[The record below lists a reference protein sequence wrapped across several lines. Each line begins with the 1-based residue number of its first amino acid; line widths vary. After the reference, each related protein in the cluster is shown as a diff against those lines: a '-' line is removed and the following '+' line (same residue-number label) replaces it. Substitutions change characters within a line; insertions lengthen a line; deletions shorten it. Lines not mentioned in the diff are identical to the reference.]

1 MTRNYLVLDDDG
13 QPVGVLDA
21 HRIGQ
26 DSNMLAVALAVA
38 LAAATSDPDQCAELV
53 VEMQVLMDPVAHQY
67 VVTAALLTVIDIL
80 ERTLQV
86 ADCAGVHL
94 RPIVRAISAQ
104 FVPTEPTGTTDPEG
118 PK

>member
-1 MTRNYLVLDDDG
+1 MNRNFLVLGDDG
-13 QPVGVLDA
+13 EPIGMLDA

-26 DSNMLAVALAVA
+26 DSNMLAVALA
-38 LAAATSDPDQCAELV
+38 AATSDSDQCAELV
-53 VEMQVLMDPVAHQY
+53 VEMQDLMDQVAYQC

-86 ADCAGVHL
+86 ADRAGVHL

-104 FVPTEPTGTTDPEG
+104 FVPTEPTGTTDSEG